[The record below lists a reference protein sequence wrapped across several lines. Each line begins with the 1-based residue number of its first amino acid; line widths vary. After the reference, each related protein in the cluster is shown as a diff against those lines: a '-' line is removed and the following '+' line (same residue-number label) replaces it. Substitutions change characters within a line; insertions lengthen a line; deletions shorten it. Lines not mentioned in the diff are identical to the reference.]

1 MQKSKKKITVSDVI
15 EKMTDVGDT
24 LNKQWEESKD
34 LKVCDL
40 SIKAFSTAISA
51 AKAQLIYK
59 KLTGNPNEVE
69 FLKK

>member
-15 EKMTDVGDT
+15 ERMTDVGDT
-24 LNKQWEESKD
+24 LNKQWETSKD

-59 KLTGNPNEVE
+59 KLTGNPDEIE

>member
-59 KLTGNPNEVE
+59 KLTGNPDEVE

>member
-59 KLTGNPNEVE
+59 KLTGNPDEIE

>member
-15 EKMTDVGDT
+15 ERMTDVGDT

-59 KLTGNPNEVE
+59 KLTGNPDEIE

>member
-1 MQKSKKKITVSDVI
+1 
-15 EKMTDVGDT
+15 MTGVGDT
-24 LNKQWEESKD
+24 LNKQWEDSKD

-40 SIKAFSTAISA
+40 SIKAYSAAISA

-59 KLTGNPNEVE
+59 KLTGAPDEIE

>member
-1 MQKSKKKITVSDVI
+1 MEKKKKETVISDVI
-15 EKMTDVGDT
+15 KTMANVGDT
-24 LNKQWEESKD
+24 LNKQWEDSKD

-40 SIKAFSTAISA
+40 SIKAYSAAISA

-59 KLTGNPNEVE
+59 KLTGAPDEIE